1 MAINPPEGIADF
13 LAFVSGME
21 WPEADEDHMRRVA
34 EHYASVAEDL
44 ETLSGYVIEL
54 IPIVKNDFEGEAA
67 DSFLLTM
74 RDLTGDT
81 AGANQLEQTAELSRQ
96 LSDVALK
103 VANQVEYTKI
113 MAILQLVQL
122 LAEILFATL
131 FSAFT
136 FGAVWGPVSALFA
149 ATREGLHQLFR
160 WLLQTIISQTFIGIV
175 GGVFQDTVIQL
186 YQLTSGHT
194 SSWNTES
201 LLDSV
206 KQGALSGVIAGPL
219 EILSH
224 YGGKILGRLLGGK
237 PPASIISKRVDD
249 VLNKIDDKLDDVTP
263 NPKPDVPP
271 GGAGKPGGP
280 EGPKAK
286 EDLPPSPP
294 NKPPTDVTPPP
305 VPPKKT
311 ETAPPPVP
319 PKSDVAPPVPP
330 KSEVAP
336 PVPPKT

>member
-175 GGVFQDTVIQL
+175 G
-186 YQLTSGHT
+186 
-194 SSWNTES
+194 
-201 LLDSV
+201 
-206 KQGALSGVIAGPL
+206 
-219 EILSH
+219 
-224 YGGKILGRLLGGK
+224 
-237 PPASIISKRVDD
+237 
-249 VLNKIDDKLDDVTP
+249 
-263 NPKPDVPP
+263 
-271 GGAGKPGGP
+271 
-280 EGPKAK
+280 
-286 EDLPPSPP
+286 
-294 NKPPTDVTPPP
+294 
-305 VPPKKT
+305 
-311 ETAPPPVP
+311 
-319 PKSDVAPPVPP
+319 
-330 KSEVAP
+330 
-336 PVPPKT
+336 